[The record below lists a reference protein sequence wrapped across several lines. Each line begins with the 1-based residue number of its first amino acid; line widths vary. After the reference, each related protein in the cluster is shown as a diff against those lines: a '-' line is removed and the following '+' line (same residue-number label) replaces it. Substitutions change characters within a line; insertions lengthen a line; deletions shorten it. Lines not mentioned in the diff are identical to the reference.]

1 MDEYELTMKIIEE
14 EAIEQALEEH
24 EEEIYEQAR
33 RNSEL

>member
-14 EAIEQALEEH
+14 EAIKQALEEQ